1 VKRRLFQASPLV
13 AGAALARILKG
24 ETPAAMPFDRAAK
37 GELIINN
44 GTARSLGLAISSS
57 LAARATQ
64 VID

>member
-1 VKRRLFQASPLV
+1 VKRRLFLAFPLV

-24 ETPAAMPFDRAAK
+24 EKPAAMPFDRATK

-44 GTARSLGLAISSS
+44 GTARSLGLAIPSS